1 MWNLY
6 LYYRSYIF
14 QSCHFQSR
22 IFRSFIF
29 HPAFLVLHFSVCIF
43 RSRVFQY
50 SFWSL
55 KLDIIGPLF
64 SGPAFSALPEILP
77 EIQFSKC
84 TIQKKKRK
92 QNYCKYAQNLSVYV
106 RILGHE
112 CQGRQLRAAPYYVT
126 FSVNVKIYLNFR
138 MLKQFSNFSCLF
150 LHQFLTNYN
159 NEASNCVLQ
168 AMIRWKMLQP
178 QLKVFEIKCKIH
190 IL

>member
-1 MWNLY
+1 MQFPVL
-6 LYYRSYIF
+6 
-14 QSCHFQSR
+14 HFPSR
-22 IFRSFIF
+22 IFRSSIF
-29 HPAFLVLHFSVCIF
+29 HPCITGLPFSCPAFSTLHFWSCDFLSCIF
-43 RSRVFQY
+43 RSRIF
-50 SFWSL
+50 SPAFSSTAFWSL

-168 AMIRWKMLQP
+168 DIIR
-178 QLKVFEIKCKIH
+178 
-190 IL
+190 